1 MTRKRAMTLALV
13 LLALAIPTAA
23 LAAKPGH
30 PPVKCCKAGPK
41 VTYVLKGTLS
51 NFTAAS
57 TTANGSVT
65 INVTH
70 SNYHAHAMVGHQ
82 LTFAIAMTTPTNLM
96 GGTILNG
103 AHGIVK
109 FREFKNMTNANLM
122 AALTATTPMTATQII
137 AH

>member
-1 MTRKRAMTLALV
+1 MTRKRALTLALV
-13 LLALAIPTAA
+13 VLALAIPTAA
-23 LAAKPGH
+23 LAAKPA
-30 PPVKCCKAGPK
+30 PPVKCCKAR

-51 NFTAAS
+51 TFTAAS
-57 TTANGSVT
+57 TSANGSVT

-70 SNYHAHAMVGHQ
+70 SNYHAHALVGHQ

-122 AALTATTPMTATQII
+122 AALTATTPMTASQII

>member
-1 MTRKRAMTLALV
+1 MRRKILMLMV
-13 LLALAIPTAA
+13 LALAVTSISFAATAQA
-23 LAAKPGH
+23 SKSKAA
-30 PPVKCCKAGPK
+30 PK
-41 VTYVLKGTLS
+41 VTYILKGTLS

-70 SNYHAHAMVGHQ
+70 SNYHARALVGQ
-82 LTFAIAMTTPTNLM
+82 QVTFAVSMHTLTTMM

-109 FREFKNMTNANLM
+109 FRAPFKISNAALM
-122 AALTATTPMTATQII
+122 AELTASPPMGATQVI

>member
-1 MTRKRAMTLALV
+1 MRRPRPSFKDKGKALPRCD
-13 LLALAIPTAA
+13 LFYI
-23 LAAKPGH
+23 
-30 PPVKCCKAGPK
+30 
-41 VTYVLKGTLS
+41 LKGTLS

-70 SNYHAHAMVGHQ
+70 SNYHAHALVGQQ

-96 GGTILNG
+96 GGTITNG

-109 FREFKNMTNANLM
+109 FRALRVSNTTLM
-122 AALTATTPMTATQII
+122 AALTATTQMTASQII
-137 AH
+137 AR